1 MTPRLPH
8 RPLALASVLALGAA
22 TVLGGTTA
30 ATASPGGDGEVLSA
44 SNGTNTLRFASG
56 ETLTVAQVIDG
67 ASWSPDGSRLI
78 YSNVGHQIVTIRFDD
93 ASNHFIVSPYI
104 MAPPEDTLVDRR
116 DPSYRGNGVEA
127 VWAGK
132 EAGKPWRLEVQRAVS
147 GNAPTTFSPQDGRHY
162 LRPDAGPGDLVVYQ
176 TQAGSADAPSGRSDV
191 GIYDPSFGFRTIV
204 ENASNPAISPDG
216 TRVAFVR
223 ADDSGR
229 NQVWAADVDGDNVVP
244 VTSNAANHDNPAW
257 SPIGRT
263 IAFSQD
269 TGVATAPADGSGAG
283 NPTVVAGLSGVPA
296 YQPRRLDTVAR
307 LTGQNR
313 HTTAVAVSR
322 SHWANVAD
330 GADVR
335 QAAGAVVLSRSDLYA
350 DALGGG
356 ALAAAKQGPLLLT
369 PPDALDDATRTEI
382 QRILAPG
389 RTVYLLGSPG
399 ALSTT
404 VQTQVEALGYQVER
418 LAGQDRYTT
427 SIAIA
432 NEIDPTPD
440 LILTATGADFPDAL
454 AAGAAAGS
462 YNTPGSARSAV
473 VVLTKDYTLIPATR
487 SYLDPLSERSL
498 IFGIGLQASIAT
510 KPYVPIEIIGRNRYE
525 TAWYTGWFFFGA
537 TPYVGVATGLDWPD
551 ALAGGALMGTIRSP
565 LLLTRGTDPNLS
577 TEVEWYLDENSGTVH
592 TGLVFGGPSVVPAD
606 QQTRIGSRISGP
618 GGFTQRE
625 NVTDVGISGAV
636 VPADGARGAARQP
649 TTGVPGPRTPE
660 ELKALVAE
668 LNERTSR

>member
-1 MTPRLPH
+1 MTPRQLH
-8 RPLALASVLALGAA
+8 RPLALASVLALAA
-22 TVLGGTTA
+22 TTVLSGTTA

-78 YSNVGHQIVTIRFDD
+78 YSDSGGQIVTIRFDD

-104 MAPPEDTLVDRR
+104 MAPPEDTIVDRR

-132 EAGKPWRLEVQRAVS
+132 EAGRPWRLEVQRAVS
-147 GNAPTTFSPQDGRHY
+147 GNAPTTLSPQDGRHY

-176 TQAGSADAPSGRSDV
+176 TQAGGADAPSGRSDV
-191 GIYDPSFGFRTIV
+191 GIYDPRLGFRTIV

-216 TRVAFVR
+216 TRVAFIR
-223 ADDSGR
+223 ADGNGR
-229 NQVWAADVDGDNVVP
+229 NQVWAADIDGDNVSP
-244 VTSNAANHDNPAW
+244 VTSNAANHDHPAW

-269 TGVATAPADGSGAG
+269 NGVATAPADGSAAG
-283 NPTVVAGLSGVPA
+283 NPSVVAGLSGVPA
-296 YQPRRLDTVAR
+296 YQPRRRDTVAR

-313 HTTAVAVSR
+313 HTTAVAVSQ
-322 SHWANVAD
+322 SHWASVAD
-330 GADVR
+330 GADAR
-335 QAAGAVVLSRSDLYA
+335 QAAGSVVLSRSDLYA

-399 ALSTT
+399 ALS
-404 VQTQVEALGYQVER
+404 VNVETQVRALGYQVER

-440 LILTATGADFPDAL
+440 LVLTATGADFPDAL
-454 AAGAAAGS
+454 AAGAAAGAH
-462 YNTPGSARSAV
+462 NLPGSERSAV
-473 VVLTKDYTLIPATR
+473 VVLTKDYVLTPETK
-487 SYLDPLSERSL
+487 SYLDALPGYPA
-498 IFGIGLQASIAT
+498 IYGIGLQASIAT
-510 KPYVPIEIIGRNRYE
+510 RPYRRTEIIGKNRFE
-525 TAWYTGWFFFGA
+525 TAWYTAWFFFGA
-537 TPYVGVATGLDWPD
+537 TPYVGVATGWDWPD
-551 ALAGGALMGTIRSP
+551 ALAGGALMGTIGSP

-577 TEVEWYLDENSGTVH
+577 TEVEWYLDENSATVH
-592 TGLVFGGPSVVPAD
+592 TGLVFGGPSVVSAD
-606 QQTRIGSRISGP
+606 QQTRVGSRISGP
-618 GGFTQRE
+618 GGFDQRE
-625 NVTDVGISGAV
+625 NVTDLGISGAV
-636 VPADGARGAARQP
+636 VPAVGAGGAGRQP
-649 TTGVPGPRTPE
+649 TTGAPELRTPE
-660 ELKALVAE
+660 QAEALAAELK
-668 LNERTSR
+668 ERTRR